1 MPRSLLKILNRSFEE
16 IKVGTES
23 SFEVTVS
30 GEEVIRFASLSGDYN
45 PLHVSMMENGDIS
58 ANGRHISHG
67 MLLASY
73 FSRLVGMYLP
83 GRKALYLSQESRFI
97 KPVTIG
103 DRILIKGTITAKSDA
118 SRVITLKTEIYNQAK
133 ELVVDGKAEVLVR
146 EEIITEKKSEL
157 EISSSMNLDGK
168 VILVTGASRGIG
180 SATAKLL
187 AKNGASVAVNYH
199 QDEEGAQK
207 VISEIKST
215 GGKGISFKAN
225 VADPVQVERM
235 IETIQKQ
242 LGSVDILVNNA
253 APSFKP
259 VSFSSLKWDQMKEQL
274 DGVVKGAF
282 LCIKGVISSMM
293 ERKNGRI
300 INILSTYAFGI
311 PPVQLTHYVTAKS
324 ALAGLSRSL
333 AAELGPHGIQVN
345 MIAPGMTET
354 SLIDHVPTRFRD
366 LYAYQAPLKRLAQPQ
381 DVAKTVLF
389 LCSDLADF
397 ITGATLPV
405 CGGSWMG

>member
-58 ANGRHISHG
+58 ANGRHINHG